1 MRQDFDKDYR
11 KKKFELE
18 KEHDERTLTK
28 YEIDSIERTYMS
40 LRGNTISVSQY
51 TGGDKETIAALL
63 PNLAYGMAQMN
74 H

>member
-1 MRQDFDKDYR
+1 MRQDFDKEFR

-18 KEHDERTLTK
+18 KCHDEKTLAK
-28 YEIDSIERTYMS
+28 YEIDSLERTYCS
-40 LRGNTISVSQY
+40 LRANTISVSQY